1 LNLFALFLTIPSMGV
16 TAETALRLTP
26 AQKGILLRAARDAM
40 EAAVLANAPPRH
52 ETTDQVLLS
61 HSGAFV
67 TLTISGELRGCIGY
81 FEPVYPLIDTV
92 AGAAVKAALDDHR
105 FPPVRIDELRR
116 IRLEISVLSGKI
128 PVRDIEDIV
137 VGRDG
142 LYIEADVARGLLL
155 PQVATEY
162 RWDAERFLLHT
173 FRKCGLPPAPIGA
186 PGVTVYRF
194 TADVFSEAVPPGGV
208 GG

>member
-1 LNLFALFLTIPSMGV
+1 MGV
-16 TAETALRLTP
+16 TAETTLRLTP
-26 AQKGILLRAARDAM
+26 AQREFLLRAARNAM
-40 EAAVLANAPPRH
+40 EAAVMANAPPRN

-67 TLTISGELRGCIGY
+67 TLTVSGELRGCIGY

-92 AGAAVKAALDDHR
+92 TSAAVKAALDDHR
-105 FPPVRIDELRR
+105 FPPVRGDELPR

-128 PVRDIEDIV
+128 PVGGLDEIV

-142 LYIEADVARGLLL
+142 LYIETEVARGLLL

-173 FRKCGLPPAPIGA
+173 FRKCGLAPAPIGA
-186 PGVTVYRF
+186 PGINVYRF
-194 TADVFSEAVPPGGV
+194 SADVFSEGLPLRVKGV
-208 GG
+208 